1 MYDTRNKDAL
11 ASALLDLMGCMNS
24 PRQDDFLLREAGV
37 SLDRA
42 LFPLLV
48 CLGRAGV
55 MGVAELADQVG
66 RDPSTI
72 SRQVSKLEELGLVRR
87 KRSKEDQRIRE
98 ASITKAGIRMIEAIV
113 NARRRLL
120 DQLLDGWTKEDRD
133 NLPRL
138 MQMLASAM
146 KEKYR
151 AEG

>member
-1 MYDTRNKDAL
+1 M
-11 ASALLDLMGCMNS
+11 LDLMGCMNS